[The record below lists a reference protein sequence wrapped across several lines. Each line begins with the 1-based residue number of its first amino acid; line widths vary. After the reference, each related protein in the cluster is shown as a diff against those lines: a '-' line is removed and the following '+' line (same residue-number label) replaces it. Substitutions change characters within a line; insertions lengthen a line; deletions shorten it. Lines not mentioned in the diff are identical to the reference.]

1 MIPYLDGM
9 PEILR
14 QKNKT
19 AKLELPPL
27 TTMSARKQFEW
38 RTRCKGIGVQLDAL
52 AVGQKFKLILFGTFE
67 TCSYKIDNFIP
78 WAAPGYGVHVDRARV
93 C

>member
-38 RTRCKGIGVQLDAL
+38 RTRCKGIGVQLAAL
-52 AVGQKFKLILFGTFE
+52 AVGQKFKLILFGNA
-67 TCSYKIDNFIP
+67 SL
-78 WAAPGYGVHVDRARV
+78 RV
-93 C
+93 LGLDSLTLLKRCPRVR